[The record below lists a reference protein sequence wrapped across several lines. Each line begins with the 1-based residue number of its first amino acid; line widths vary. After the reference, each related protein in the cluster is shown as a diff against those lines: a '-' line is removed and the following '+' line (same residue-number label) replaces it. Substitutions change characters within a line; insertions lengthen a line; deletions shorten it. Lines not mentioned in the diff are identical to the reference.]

1 MTYKILKSSIAAAKI
16 SDFAAAVAHHVRNLL
31 EWRTREDIVAKQEP
45 LPAQPRWDDFLNE
58 AEPGKAFL
66 VANQKYQIAKRNH
79 YTPFP
84 RPTAHPY
91 IEAAVREDAGKFVA
105 DFAIVNDDPT
115 DDQVLRARK
124 NALLIKIGEAESAA
138 TQLVLGPPGK
148 RRLCEFKTRDIL
160 QTKTKLRT
168 PADVQHLADQASRQT
183 KIDAIA
189 RAAAQAMSA
198 VEDLT
203 LDNVDD
209 YPEPSL

>member
-16 SDFAAAVAHHVRNLL
+16 SDFAAAVANHVRHLL

-45 LPAQPRWDDFLNE
+45 QPRWDDFLNE

-66 VANQKYQIAKRNH
+66 VANQKYQIAKRNN
-79 YTPFP
+79 YAPFP

-203 LDNVDD
+203 LDNVDG
-209 YPEPSL
+209 YQVPNL